1 MRGKNDLLA
10 AAAAVLLMACIDRD
24 KPGICGDH
32 VVDAGEACDA
42 PGDGCDVSCHLTGER
57 AWTVVRSEPNNSV
70 QIVDIAVDPG
80 GPIVVLGISNPPTD
94 RDGTP
99 WLFALDP
106 TGEERWFVTL
116 PPLETHATNPRVAV
130 DADGGI
136 YVQDNGLRRY
146 DPDGKPGWH
155 VAPTDV
161 DFTALVVADGA
172 IYTAGAGRPMREIV
186 LQRREPTSGELVWE
200 RRLGDAEIDYIPFA
214 LAVAGDRVVALGSWS
229 SFDGLESAFGS
240 LRVVIDAVTGTGGTL
255 VSESDESSPAYVM
268 GALPGGDVVIAG
280 QAGLQWYLRR
290 ETSDGAVLWD
300 KPVEF
305 KTEDG
310 IGVSEL
316 AIGPD
321 ETIVVAGSDG
331 FDPRRGFVRSF
342 SSAGELAWNV
352 DYVPESASGILLP
365 TALAFGPGFLVV
377 GALEDHGDPPA
388 TGWIQKVG
396 PD

>member
-1 MRGKNDLLA
+1 M
-10 AAAAVLLMACIDRD
+10 
-24 KPGICGDH
+24 
-32 VVDAGEACDA
+32 
-42 PGDGCDVSCHLTGER
+42 
-57 AWTVVRSEPNNSV
+57 
-70 QIVDIAVDPG
+70 
-80 GPIVVLGISNPPTD
+80 
-94 RDGTP
+94 
-99 WLFALDP
+99 
-106 TGEERWFVTL
+106 
-116 PPLETHATNPRVAV
+116 
-130 DADGGI
+130 
-136 YVQDNGLRRY
+136 
-146 DPDGKPGWH
+146 
-155 VAPTDV
+155 
-161 DFTALVVADGA
+161 
-172 IYTAGAGRPMREIV
+172 
-186 LQRREPTSGELVWE
+186 
-200 RRLGDAEIDYIPFA
+200 
-214 LAVAGDRVVALGSWS
+214 
-229 SFDGLESAFGS
+229 GLEFAFGS
-240 LRVVIDAVTGTGGTL
+240 LRVVVDAVTGTGGTL

-268 GALPGGDVVIAG
+268 GACPGRCRDRR
-280 QAGLQWYLRR
+280 QAGFQWYLRR

>member
-1 MRGKNDLLA
+1 MRGKNHLLRGR
-10 AAAAVLLMACIDRD
+10 AAVQLLMACIDRD

-32 VVDAGEACDA
+32 VVDAGEARDA

-80 GPIVVLGISNPPTD
+80 GPDRGASGISNPPTD

-161 DFTALVVADGA
+161 DFTALVVAYGA
-172 IYTAGAGRPMREIV
+172 IYTAGAGRP
-186 LQRREPTSGELVWE
+186 
-200 RRLGDAEIDYIPFA
+200 DARDRAAA
-214 LAVAGDRVVALGSWS
+214 L
-229 SFDGLESAFGS
+229 
-240 LRVVIDAVTGTGGTL
+240 
-255 VSESDESSPAYVM
+255 
-268 GALPGGDVVIAG
+268 
-280 QAGLQWYLRR
+280 
-290 ETSDGAVLWD
+290 
-300 KPVEF
+300 
-305 KTEDG
+305 
-310 IGVSEL
+310 
-316 AIGPD
+316 
-321 ETIVVAGSDG
+321 
-331 FDPRRGFVRSF
+331 
-342 SSAGELAWNV
+342 
-352 DYVPESASGILLP
+352 
-365 TALAFGPGFLVV
+365 
-377 GALEDHGDPPA
+377 
-388 TGWIQKVG
+388 
-396 PD
+396 